1 MSDVTRAIVLAAGLG
16 TRLKWLT
23 HDRPKALM
31 QVAGEPAIVHVI
43 RRLAASGIRDI
54 AVNLHHHADVL
65 RQSLGN
71 GSRWG
76 VNLYYSFEPTLLDS
90 GGGVR
95 TALDVLP
102 GSGPVLVHNADIISD
117 INFRRLA
124 QRLPASGCALAMV
137 PNPADNPEGDFALR
151 SDGVVAV
158 GGAPRQTFSGVSLW
172 QEKMLQPLA
181 AGQVFSL
188 VHPMRVLIRQ
198 GCCTGYLH
206 QGHWFDIGRP
216 RSLMQANHYCLNP
229 EAYNG

>member
-1 MSDVTRAIVLAAGLG
+1 MSDVTRAVVLAAGLG

-23 HDRPKALM
+23 YDRPKALM

-43 RRLAASGIRDI
+43 RRLAACGIRDV

-65 RQSLGN
+65 RQSLGD

-76 VNLYYSFEPTLLDS
+76 VNLYFSFEPALLDS

-117 INFRRLA
+117 IDFRRLA
-124 QRLPASGCALAMV
+124 RALPASGCALAMV
-137 PNPADNPEGDFALR
+137 PNPADNPEGDFSLR
-151 SDGVVAV
+151 SGGVVAAA
-158 GGAPRQTFSGVSLW
+158 GAPRQTFSGVSLW

-198 GCCTGYLH
+198 GACTGYLH

-216 RSLMQANHYCLNP
+216 RSLMQANRYCSNP
-229 EAYNG
+229 EAYDG